1 MTHMTSSRNNITSIE
16 QRANAVVV
24 VFFTSFAVQRQAEF
38 CMYMVQFSHLTV
50 MHSQIF
56 GAKKFYRFQN
66 LMVAGP
72 LPSYSISLEKSS
84 KNLWDLGTSRRTHT
98 ADFQQ
103 SEMYLA
109 DEPLQRSLR
118 RYFINDM
125 AEIYCRNLNCLLER
139 PLTYNKLST
148 FSISRQIGCC
158 DFNCPLY
165 SNPESLSFYSSTNL

>member
-16 QRANAVVV
+16 QRANAVV
-24 VFFTSFAVQRQAEF
+24 FFLFTSFAVQRQAEF
-38 CMYMVQFSHLTV
+38 CMYMVQFSHLLTV

-66 LMVAGP
+66 LMVAEP
-72 LPSYSISLEKSS
+72 FPSYSISLEKSS
-84 KNLWDLGTSRRTHT
+84 KNLWDQGTSRRTHT

-125 AEIYCRNLNCLLER
+125 AEIYCRNLNWLLER

-148 FSISRQIGCC
+148 FSRSRQIGCC
-158 DFNCPLY
+158 DFIALCTVIP
-165 SNPESLSFYSSTNL
+165 SPSPFTV